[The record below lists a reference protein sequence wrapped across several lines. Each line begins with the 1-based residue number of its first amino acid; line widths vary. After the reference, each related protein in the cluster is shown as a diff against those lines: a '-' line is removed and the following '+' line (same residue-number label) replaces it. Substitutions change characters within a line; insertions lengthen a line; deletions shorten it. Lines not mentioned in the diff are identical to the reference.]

1 MIEQIA
7 DAHSNTALDGD
18 ATIMER
24 YRREQ
29 PWGLA
34 ASIDLQGCNPALIR
48 SAEHIRS
55 FVDAPCTL
63 IEMKKYGRPPLEW
76 ENVEPIAPEPE

>member
-1 MIEQIA
+1 MHIPTLL
-7 DAHSNTALDGD
+7 SMGT
-18 ATIMER
+18 
-24 YRREQ
+24 RRSWSAIDENSRG
-29 PWGLA
+29 GLA

-48 SAEHIRS
+48 SAEHTRS

-63 IEMKKYGRPPLEW
+63 SEMKKYGRPPLEW